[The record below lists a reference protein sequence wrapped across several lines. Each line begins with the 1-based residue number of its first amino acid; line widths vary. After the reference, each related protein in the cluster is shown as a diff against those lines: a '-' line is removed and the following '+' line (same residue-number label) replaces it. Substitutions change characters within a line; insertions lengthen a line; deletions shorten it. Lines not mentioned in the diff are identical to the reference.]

1 MLRMEVWEL
10 LWFIYLGLLFCMMW
24 NYKNLEIF
32 ERSKKLVKDV
42 YVLADKFPKNEKYG
56 LVSQIK
62 RAVIS
67 VPINIV
73 EGSGKRTSKDFISYL
88 NISMGSLKE
97 VQGELEIVGDLGFV
111 DEDEIERLIGECRRI
126 EVMLVAYINYI
137 RGKDVR

>member
-1 MLRMEVWEL
+1 
-10 LWFIYLGLLFCMMW
+10 MW

-32 ERSKKLVKDV
+32 KRSKKLVKDV
-42 YVLADKFPKNEKYG
+42 YVLADGFPKEEKYG

-67 VPINIV
+67 VSINIV

-97 VQGELEIVGDLGFV
+97 VQGELEIAGDLGFI
-111 DEDEIERLIGECRRI
+111 DENIINRLIGECRRI
-126 EVMLVAYINYI
+126 EVMLVAYIEHI
-137 RGKDVR
+137 GEKDVK